1 METSIRNDFLAE
13 FETRKFSIGDFV
25 DPVDIDQVYKN
36 KAILKSVIEKY
47 AIEKRL
53 QYKIVRSNAISLSC
67 GRFQYE
73 EIPCEHDWAVLK
85 HKNLV
90 ADGNCSDLYKPKTV

>member
-25 DPVDIDQVYKN
+25 DPVCVLGSVSCYGVILDPYDMQVDIDQVYKN

-53 QYKIVRSNAISLSC
+53 QYKIVRSNAI
-67 GRFQYE
+67 R
-73 EIPCEHDWAVLK
+73 
-85 HKNLV
+85 
-90 ADGNCSDLYKPKTV
+90 